1 MAKVS
6 SILRSDIFSFINR
19 RNSRGVIFSAWP
31 PLAAASSKRAFRVF
45 VTAIRRKL
53 AIETPGITVGY
64 WKARKIPFWAR
75 MSGSHSRMSS
85 PLYRML
91 PSVTS

>member
-1 MAKVS
+1 LAS
-6 SILRSDIFSFINR
+6 
-19 RNSRGVIFSAWP
+19 P
-31 PLAAASSKRAFRVF
+31 PAAIAASARALRTL

-64 WKARKIPFWAR
+64 WKARNSPFWAR
-75 MSGSHSRMSS
+75 SSGLHSRMSS
-85 PLYRML
+85 PKYRID